1 MNSKKTTYLL
11 TGAAGFLG
19 SHICKQLLER
29 GERVR
34 AFVLK
39 GDPAAKY
46 IPDEVEQFEGNL
58 CSEEDCQ
65 HFFDVP
71 DDTQTVCIHCASLVT
86 VNPEYSEK
94 LMAVN
99 VDGADNIIAAMKAH
113 PECRKLVYVSST
125 GAIPEL
131 SKGQKIREVRH
142 FYPYDEQK
150 VVGWYSRTKAI
161 ATQHVLD
168 AAKER
173 LNACV
178 VHPSGILGPEDAAVG
193 ETTRTIIKIIKGE
206 MPIGMQG
213 SFNLCD
219 VRDLAAGCIAAADKG
234 KAGECYILANEEIT
248 LKEMCRILD
257 NELHC
262 GTCKAYLPLGIAK
275 TIAKMAEAKAAHGG
289 KQPVMTTF
297 SVYNLERNNSFD
309 YSKAQRELGYH
320 THPCAQTLHDEAQW
334 LRESG
339 NLDSM
344 SA

>member
-1 MNSKKTTYLL
+1 MNNQTIYLL

-19 SHICKQLLER
+19 SHICTQLLAR
-29 GERVR
+29 GEHVR

-39 GDPAAKY
+39 GDPASRY
-46 IPDEVEQFEGNL
+46 IPAEVEQFEGNL

-65 HFFDVP
+65 RFMDVP
-71 DDTQTVCIHCASLVT
+71 DDTETICIHCASMVT
-86 VNPEYSEK
+86 VNPEYSER

-99 VDGADNIIAAMKAH
+99 VDGVDNIIAAMQAH
-113 PECRKLVYVSST
+113 PSCKKLVYVSST
-125 GAIPEL
+125 GAIPE
-131 SKGQKIREVRH
+131 SPKGQKIREVRH
-142 FYPYDEQK
+142 FYPYDESR
-150 VVGWYSRTKAI
+150 VIGWYSRTKAI

-168 AAKER
+168 AAKAG

-178 VHPSGILGPEDAAVG
+178 VHPSGILGPDDKAVG
-193 ETTRTIIKIIKGE
+193 ETTRTIIKIINGE

-257 NELHC
+257 SELHC
-262 GTCKAYLPLGIAK
+262 GTCKLYLPLGLAKGIAR
-275 TIAKMAEAKAAHGG
+275 MAESSAARGG

-297 SVYNLERNNSFD
+297 SVYNLERNNAFD
-309 YSKAQRELGYH
+309 YSKAQQELGYH
-320 THPCAQTLHDEAQW
+320 TRPYAQTLRDEADW
-334 LRESG
+334 LRKSG
-339 NLDSM
+339 KLHSI